1 MVTVI
6 AAASIALW
14 GADLQVLFPS
24 SGIPSKKVAQ
34 IASRN
39 AEAYGVLLGAL
50 DPKRG
55 DFQSATPDQVVAAV
69 RKAFGK
75 KLPRLMM
82 IDLDPKTVSA
92 KVTVTAGAQPSGD
105 QSVVGARMADLV
117 RALKTAFPATK
128 WAWRG
133 IPTCTAPGSTSWS
146 DSQYQA
152 LASAI
157 DWMCPAN
164 IVDTSEARG
173 VTVTGANATN
183 AARAWA
189 PSRPVIAAIS
199 QWGVSGTSATA
210 SSSMMS
216 LITNRAL
223 LDGPVAAAR
232 TAGTDGIM
240 FIRPKTMTTA
250 QAVQTVTSLQAAIVA
265 IRAQP
270 LLAAPAT
277 NAGSAPPSAPPSVPT
292 GTVIASTAT
301 QPNSQIGGTTTPTS
315 GTTTPTSGTTTP
327 TSGTTSPGTAASPAT
342 PALSM
347 SNPISIETA
356 RSSEIALAAIPTR
369 LLQPYSGSLSLKSTN
384 WSSVYERSFDSPTLR
399 AMLVQ
404 LNRMAELAYGQPS
417 NRYIRPMVFDQIPTD
432 MLCVPYLNI
441 QPVERRDL
449 NQLANVDTIQTQFLR
464 TQGVTLAIVANR
476 TRNPDYIRRCIE
488 MLEAVN
494 QYRPLQRPGYTYG
507 DESVP
512 MRPDGDGV
520 WLATA
525 WGIDAIIEMLNALG
539 NDVPAEL
546 RSRLEMQVRDEV
558 QRIAKDWADKRPW
571 FVQSRKAQSNQWI
584 EPSVALVKACL
595 FLGDRDLLPAY
606 ELGAENIEAALSK
619 LGADGSFNEGLGYAE
634 MSAGRL
640 LDITR
645 IMRESGDTRVSSG
658 AFARKSWAW
667 FVQMHMPGGMLV
679 NCFDGAKSWLPE
691 GGAFMPM
698 ASLGAAALVTED
710 VDAIPTLKYLFPQLR
725 GNYSLEAIEFAAAL
739 AARPEPAR
747 LAIETF
753 AHFPDQQLLVWRS
766 EFQVPSQ
773 AQTAWALWLR
783 GGSATNVHC
792 HRDQGHI
799 SVCIGGQPVLL
810 EAGSS
815 EYGTAEYNNYF
826 CTAAGHSTMQIEPL
840 QPFGQPVNA
849 PISVGVLDANGGS
862 AAIDCTAAFPAASQY
877 VRNFRWDRSGR
888 ISINDALVLRQPTS
902 ANSELFRYH
911 TGSETPVTITG
922 SGTTWTAS
930 WAGATMT
937 FTSSVPIQVAQ
948 LSLADSVTRS
958 GRHQVISIQ
967 ATSAI
972 DRVNLE
978 AVLGLE
984 LAGGQ

>member
-1 MVTVI
+1 
-6 AAASIALW
+6 
-14 GADLQVLFPS
+14 
-24 SGIPSKKVAQ
+24 
-34 IASRN
+34 
-39 AEAYGVLLGAL
+39 
-50 DPKRG
+50 
-55 DFQSATPDQVVAAV
+55 
-69 RKAFGK
+69 
-75 KLPRLMM
+75 
-82 IDLDPKTVSA
+82 
-92 KVTVTAGAQPSGD
+92 
-105 QSVVGARMADLV
+105 
-117 RALKTAFPATK
+117 
-128 WAWRG
+128 
-133 IPTCTAPGSTSWS
+133 
-146 DSQYQA
+146 
-152 LASAI
+152 
-157 DWMCPAN
+157 
-164 IVDTSEARG
+164 
-173 VTVTGANATN
+173 
-183 AARAWA
+183 
-189 PSRPVIAAIS
+189 
-199 QWGVSGTSATA
+199 
-210 SSSMMS
+210 
-216 LITNRAL
+216 
-223 LDGPVAAAR
+223 
-232 TAGTDGIM
+232 
-240 FIRPKTMTTA
+240 
-250 QAVQTVTSLQAAIVA
+250 
-265 IRAQP
+265 
-270 LLAAPAT
+270 
-277 NAGSAPPSAPPSVPT
+277 
-292 GTVIASTAT
+292 
-301 QPNSQIGGTTTPTS
+301 
-315 GTTTPTSGTTTP
+315 
-327 TSGTTSPGTAASPAT
+327 
-342 PALSM
+342 
-347 SNPISIETA
+347 
-356 RSSEIALAAIPTR
+356 
-369 LLQPYSGSLSLKSTN
+369 
-384 WSSVYERSFDSPTLR
+384 
-399 AMLVQ
+399 
-404 LNRMAELAYGQPS
+404 
-417 NRYIRPMVFDQIPTD
+417 
-432 MLCVPYLNI
+432 
-441 QPVERRDL
+441 
-449 NQLANVDTIQTQFLR
+449 
-464 TQGVTLAIVANR
+464 
-476 TRNPDYIRRCIE
+476 
-488 MLEAVN
+488 
-494 QYRPLQRPGYTYG
+494 
-507 DESVP
+507 
-512 MRPDGDGV
+512 
-520 WLATA
+520 
-525 WGIDAIIEMLNALG
+525 MLNALG

-558 QRIAKDWADKRPW
+558 RRIAKDWADKRPW
-571 FVQSRKAQSNQWI
+571 FVRSRKAQSNQWI
-584 EPSVALVKACL
+584 ETSVALVKACL
-595 FLGDRDLLPAY
+595 FLGDLDLLPAY
-606 ELGAENIEAALSK
+606 ELGAENIEAALSN

-640 LDITR
+640 LEITR
-645 IMRESGDTRVSSG
+645 LMRESGDTRLSSG

-679 NCFDGAKSWLPE
+679 NSFDGAKSWLPE

-710 VDAIPTLKYLFPQLR
+710 ADAVPTLKYLFPQLR

-783 GGSATNVHC
+783 GGSTTNVHC

-826 CTAAGHSTMQIEPL
+826 CAAAGHSTMQIGPL

-984 LAGGQ
+984 LAGGR

>member
-1 MVTVI
+1 MFTGIAVI

-24 SGIPSKKVAQ
+24 SGIPSKTVAR

-39 AEAYGVLLGAL
+39 AEAYGVVLGAL
-50 DPKRG
+50 DPKRS
-55 DFQSATPDQVVAAV
+55 DFQSSTPDQIVAAV
-69 RKAFGK
+69 RSAFGK
-75 KLPRLMM
+75 NMPRLMM
-82 IDLDPKTVSA
+82 IDLNPTTVGA
-92 KVTVTAGAQPSGD
+92 KVPVTARAQPSGD
-105 QSVVGARMADLV
+105 QPAVGARMADLV
-117 RALKTAFPATK
+117 RALKTAFPGTR

-133 IPTCTAPGSTSWS
+133 IPTCAAPGSTSWS
-146 DSQYQA
+146 ESQYQA

-173 VTVTGANATN
+173 VTVTGANATS

-199 QWGVSGTSATA
+199 QWGSGGTSATA
-210 SSSMMS
+210 SSRVMS

-240 FIRPKTMTTA
+240 FIRPKMMTTA
-250 QAVQTVTSLQAAIVA
+250 QAVQTVTSLEAAIVA

-270 LLAAPAT
+270 L
-277 NAGSAPPSAPPSVPT
+277 SAPPTTKAAASASSTPLAKPPSVPT
-292 GTVIASTAT
+292 GTVTASAAT
-301 QPNSQIGGTTTPTS
+301 QPNSQTS
-315 GTTTPTSGTTTP
+315 GTTPP
-327 TSGTTSPGTAASPAT
+327 TSGTTSPGNVAAPVARAT
-342 PALSM
+342 ST
-347 SNPISIETA
+347 SNPASIETA
-356 RSSEIALAAIPTR
+356 RSSEIALAAIPKR

-449 NQLANVDTIQTQFLR
+449 NQLANVDTIQTQFLK

-512 MRPDGDGV
+512 MRPDGDGI

-558 QRIAKDWADKRPW
+558 RRIAKDWADKRPW
-571 FVQSRKAQSNQWI
+571 FVRSRKAQSNQWI
-584 EPSVALVKACL
+584 ETSVALVKACL
-595 FLGDRDLLPAY
+595 FLGDLDLLPAY
-606 ELGAENIEAALSK
+606 ELGAENIEAALSN

-640 LDITR
+640 LEITR
-645 IMRESGDTRVSSG
+645 LMRESGDTRLSSG

-679 NCFDGAKSWLPE
+679 NSFDGAKSWLPE

-710 VDAIPTLKYLFPQLR
+710 ADAVPTLKYLFPQLR

-739 AARPEPAR
+739 AARPESAR

-783 GGSATNVHC
+783 GGSTTNVHC

-826 CTAAGHSTMQIEPL
+826 CAAAGHSTMQIGPL

-888 ISINDALVLRQPTS
+888 VSINDALVLRQPTS

-984 LAGGQ
+984 LAGGR